1 MSVIICDLVTHWP
14 NGSIEHP
21 AFSQALTTA
30 FHSLDSC
37 RTLTVRSS
45 EKRAAAERGPASEVA
60 GAPRKAHRA
69 KTTISRR
76 RMELDMTFS
85 LLEATGTGLY
95 GRPVA
100 SFRNMVREREGKNT
114 YNANFFAKGV

>member
-1 MSVIICDLVTHWP
+1 LSVVVCDLGTHWP
-14 NGSIEHP
+14 YGSAEQP

-30 FHSLDSC
+30 FHSLDSSDA
-37 RTLTVRSS
+37 LAVRSS
-45 EKRAAAERGPASEVA
+45 EKRAAERDPASEVA

-69 KTTISRR
+69 RTTISRR

-85 LLEATGTGLY
+85 LLEATGTGLH

-100 SFRNMVREREGKNT
+100 SSGNMVRERE
-114 YNANFFAKGV
+114 